1 MALVFQES
9 NTPFAPDMIA
19 SHFLHAF
26 IVVQPIEPCT
36 ANVRYRITVAARDG
50 VNYFGPTLPDP
61 AVFRKGPEFREFLL
75 TKLLNAENACYKAQK
90 FAKLELRTRTALLT
104 SLVDELHKKS
114 VTFLHWMAPTALSLT
129 PSAGEGV
136 NGVANGSAPS
146 GSASGGSGGGA
157 RFIDTVRKALTSAR
171 ARNQVR
177 LFSKFIQPIRLIQC
191 RSNGYQSIALETL
204 YNFAFGSVA
213 IG

>member
-1 MALVFQES
+1 MQICLRAGNDIVALVFQES

-26 IVVQPIEPCT
+26 IVVQPVEPCT

-104 SLVDELHKKS
+104 SLVDELHKNC

-136 NGVANGSAPS
+136 NALANASAPS
-146 GSASGGSGGGA
+146 ASASGGSGGGGA

-177 LFSKFIQPIRLIQC
+177 HFSKFLQPFPLRQC
-191 RSNGYQSIALETL
+191 R
-204 YNFAFGSVA
+204 
-213 IG
+213 